1 MLELTQFLSGRIS
14 MLTNRP
20 RHILLI
26 FATNNARFDLHVCV
40 VCVCVGEGKGERRG
54 EGSHVIAY

>member
-26 FATNNARFDLHVCV
+26 LAANNARFDLHK
-40 VCVCVGEGKGERRG
+40 VCVCVGG
-54 EGSHVIAY
+54 EGGGGDHVIA